1 MIEKE
6 CLACGFIVELNK
18 GITAKQC
25 PSCKRYY
32 EKVKAQIEKG
42 HSFKEIT
49 PISKKSLATIDKSPI
64 VIEAIVSHEKEC
76 PFCSELI
83 KETAKKCKHCN
94 EILDV
99 VLRAA
104 DDSKKTQN
112 VFMNSSS
119 ASAAVAVTESKSFPH
134 VMHLILTILTWG
146 AWAIIW
152 VIHYLLKGR

>member
-6 CLACGFIVELNK
+6 CLACGFIVELNE

-25 PSCKRYY
+25 PSCNRYY
-32 EKVKAQIEKG
+32 EKVSTQIDKG

-49 PISKKSLATIDKSPI
+49 PISKKLLATIDKMPI
-64 VIEAIVSHEKEC
+64 VIEAIASHEKKC
-76 PFCSELI
+76 PFYSELI
-83 KETAKKCKHCN
+83 EETAKNYKHWN

-112 VFMNSSS
+112 VFVNSS
-119 ASAAVAVTESKSFPH
+119 SAAVAVMELKNFPH
-134 VMHLILTILTWG
+134 VMHLILTIITAG

-152 VIHYLLKGR
+152 IIHHLLKGR

>member
-1 MIEKE
+1 M
-6 CLACGFIVELNK
+6 
-18 GITAKQC
+18 T
-25 PSCKRYY
+25 
-32 EKVKAQIEKG
+32 
-42 HSFKEIT
+42 
-49 PISKKSLATIDKSPI
+49 KKDDLPQE
-64 VIEAIVSHEKEC
+64 IEATQDFPIKNQNESAVFKIPAKIEKEC

-83 KETAKKCKHCN
+83 KETAKKCKHCG

-134 VMHLILTILTWG
+134 ILHLIMTVLTGGLWL
-146 AWAIIW
+146 IIW
-152 VIHYLLKGR
+152 LIHYLLKGR